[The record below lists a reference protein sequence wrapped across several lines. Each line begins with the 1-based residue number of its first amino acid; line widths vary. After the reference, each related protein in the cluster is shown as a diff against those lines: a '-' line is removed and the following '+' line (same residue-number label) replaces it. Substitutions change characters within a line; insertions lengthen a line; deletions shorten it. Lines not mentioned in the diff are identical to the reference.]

1 MMTGNKEIDGILKK
15 LSKYTGSVKVDLYPE
30 SKKPRIKVT
39 APDGS
44 VDYFFMEDRDT
55 FYWQSGSWN
64 HGNVDAKKVVRTL
77 IYVLVNYIYLNKI
90 PDGETVQWGGHWFE
104 SDGKRLFYTQAQS
117 VKKENKTLTDKE
129 KLLVKEYAKKLIGKK
144 RLSEAPT
151 QSTAVKFAKAI
162 IAINKASSGHY
173 AGEVAY
179 FTSEMKKADLSDKIQ
194 DLFDEFNVRFDDDN
208 GQMLLVFQDD
218 RIIIDFGSKGLPEMN
233 LSALS
238 NSGIVS
244 IKVEG
249 QAKLYFNL
257 K

>member
-1 MMTGNKEIDGILKK
+1 MTGNKEIDGILKK

-129 KLLVKEYAKKLIGKK
+129 KQLVKEYAKKLISNR
-144 RLSEAPT
+144 RLNEGSKD
-151 QSTAVKFAKAI
+151 SVVSLKFANITDYHKANQVLYNNGFKKPTSG
-162 IAINKASSGHY
+162 NKGSGY
-173 AGEVAY
+173 YTA
-179 FTSEMKKADLSDKIQ
+179 
-194 DLFDEFNVRFDDDN
+194 DDDWHTIEFDTTLKKVVLP
-208 GQMLLVFQDD
+208 LL
-218 RIIIDFGSKGLPEMN
+218 KGLKYKMDVKQPK
-233 LSALS
+233 
-238 NSGIVS
+238 GYKI
-244 IKVEG
+244 
-249 QAKLYFNL
+249 FNQGGYL
-257 K
+257 D